1 MEIKVLHQIMDWNED
16 VSEEVKK
23 TLAEHRVC
31 LINIMGSPGAG
42 KTSLITALIERL
54 KASFRIG
61 VIEGDIAGKVDA
73 ERIAALGIPTV
84 QLNTDGACHIE
95 AMSIQHILPE
105 LPLDDLDVIFVENI
119 GNLVCPAEFRIGE
132 SLRITLLSIPE
143 GDDKVEKYPLMFT
156 DTDCLVL
163 NKYDMLPYFDFDEQR
178 VCANYE
184 SVNPGAPL
192 FRVSSRSGEGLD
204 SLEEFIAG
212 QIRKAVL

>member
-23 TLAEHRVC
+23 TLADRHIC
-31 LINIMGSPGAG
+31 MINIMGSPGAG
-42 KTSLITALIERL
+42 KTSLITALIGQL
-54 KASFRIG
+54 KDRFKIG
-61 VIEGDIAGKVDA
+61 VIEGDIAGQVDA
-73 ERIAALGIPTV
+73 DRIASLGIPAV

-95 AMSIQHILPE
+95 AMSIQHILPY

-132 SLRITLLSIPE
+132 SLRMNILSIPE

-163 NKYDMLPYFDFDEQR
+163 NKYDMLPYFDFDEAR
-178 VCANYE
+178 VSANYE
-184 SVNPGAPL
+184 TVNPGAPL
-192 FRVSSRSGEGLD
+192 FCVSSRNGQGIDALAD
-204 SLEEFIAG
+204 FIAG
-212 QIRKAVL
+212 QIQKAL